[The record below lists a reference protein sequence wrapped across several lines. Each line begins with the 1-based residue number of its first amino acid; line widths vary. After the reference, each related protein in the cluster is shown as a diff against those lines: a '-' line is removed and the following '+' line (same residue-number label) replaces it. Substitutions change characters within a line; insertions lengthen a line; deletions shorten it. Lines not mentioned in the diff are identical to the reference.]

1 MIFVLRMC
9 GFLLKLREIF
19 YLQLVWRRKKW
30 SENKV
35 YVTKITRFFPYAEFN
50 LIFCYFHF
58 FGILFRSYIE
68 CHVIASFVHKTIDIE
83 WQNIAQTRYKKKNWH
98 WTKTESML
106 HKAQK
111 LQRFEILH
119 QKCRPLRINLAQN
132 HPQKNCTHVKCRYR
146 K

>member
-19 YLQLVWRRKKW
+19 YLQLVRRKEKW

-83 WQNIAQTRYKKKNWH
+83 WQNIAQTRYKKKTDIEQKPNRCY
-98 WTKTESML
+98 TK
-106 HKAQK
+106 H
-111 LQRFEILH
+111 
-119 QKCRPLRINLAQN
+119 
-132 HPQKNCTHVKCRYR
+132 KNCSDLKFYIKNAGHWESISLKTTR
-146 K
+146 KKIART